1 MAKKVRLID
10 STLRD
15 GSHAMAHQF
24 TTEHVR
30 DIVKALDNAGVDTLE
45 ISHGDGLGGSSF
57 NYGFSKEPEMN
68 LVKIAAET
76 VQNSK
81 LAVLLLPGIGT
92 KDDLK
97 EAADYGV
104 KVARIATHCTEAD
117 IALQHIGMAKEL
129 GMEAIGFLMMA
140 HMISPQEL
148 LFQARLMQSYGA
160 DCVYVT
166 DSAGALT
173 PEGFSER
180 VGLLSEGLDVPVG
193 VHAHN
198 NLGSAVPNSMAAVE
212 AGATYVDGCLA
223 GLGAGAGNA
232 PLEIIAAVFDREG
245 IDTGTVDWF
254 KLVDATDQTVRPI
267 MPRPQTIDGPALTL
281 GYAGVYSSFLLHA
294 ERAAKRF
301 DVDAREILLE
311 CGRRKLVGGQE
322 DTMIE
327 IALELSK
334 RDKAG
339 VAN

>member
-1 MAKKVRLID
+1 
-10 STLRD
+10 
-15 GSHAMAHQF
+15 MAHQF
-24 TTEHVR
+24 TSEMVR
-30 DIVKALDNAGVDTLE
+30 NIVRALDDAGVDTIE

-57 NYGFSKEPEMN
+57 NYGFSKEPEYD
-68 LVKIAAET
+68 LIKVAAET
-76 VQNSK
+76 VTKSK

-92 KDDLK
+92 REDLRT
-97 EAADYGV
+97 AAEYGV
-104 KVARIATHCTEAD
+104 KMARIATHCTEAD
-117 IALQHIGMAKEL
+117 VSAQHIALTKEL

-148 LFQARLMQSYGA
+148 LFQARLMESYGA

-173 PEGFSER
+173 PDGFRDR
-180 VGLLSEGLDVPVG
+180 VRTLREGLNIPVG

-198 NLGSAVPNSMAAVE
+198 NLGTAVANSLAAVE
-212 AGATYVDGCLA
+212 EGATFVDGCCA

-232 PLEIIAAVFDREG
+232 PLEIIAAVMAREG
-245 IDTGTVDWF
+245 VDIGSVDWF

-301 DVDAREILLE
+301 NVDARELLLE

-322 DTMIE
+322 DTIIE
-327 IALELSK
+327 IAIELSK
-334 RDKAG
+334 RNAAA
-339 VAN
+339 VN

>member
-1 MAKKVRLID
+1 MANSVRLID

-24 TTEHVR
+24 TSEHVR
-30 DIVKALDNAGVDTLE
+30 NIVRALDAAGVDTIE

-57 NYGFSKEPEMN
+57 NYGFSKEPEYD
-68 LVKIAAET
+68 LIKVAAET
-76 VQNSK
+76 VTKSK

-92 KDDLK
+92 REDLYKSK
-97 EAADYGV
+97 EYGV
-104 KVARIATHCTEAD
+104 SMGRIATHCTEAD
-117 IALQHIGMAKEL
+117 VAAQHIALTKEL
-129 GMEAIGFLMMA
+129 GMEAVGFLMMA

-148 LFQARLMQSYGA
+148 LFQARLMESYGA

-173 PEGFSER
+173 PDGFRDR
-180 VGLLSEGLDVPVG
+180 VRTLREGLNIPVG

-198 NLGSAVPNSMAAVE
+198 NLGTAVANSLAAVE
-212 AGATYVDGCLA
+212 EGATFVDGCCA

-232 PLEIIAAVFDREG
+232 PLEIIAAVMSREG
-245 IDTGTVDWF
+245 VDIGSVDWF

-301 DVDAREILLE
+301 NVDARELLLE

-322 DTMIE
+322 DTIIE
-327 IALELSK
+327 IAIELSK
-334 RDKAG
+334 KNGA
-339 VAN
+339 

>member
-1 MAKKVRLID
+1 MPNSVRLID

-24 TTEHVR
+24 TSEMVR
-30 DIVKALDNAGVDTLE
+30 DIVRALDAAGVDTIE
-45 ISHGDGLGGSSF
+45 VSHGDGLGGSSF
-57 NYGFSKEPEMN
+57 NYGFSKEPE
-68 LVKIAAET
+68 LDLIRVAAET
-76 VQNSK
+76 VTRSK

-92 KDDLK
+92 REDLRR
-97 EAADYGV
+97 AAELGV

-117 IALQHIGMAKEL
+117 IAQQHIGLAKEM

-148 LFQARLMQSYGA
+148 LFQARLMESYGA

-173 PEGFSER
+173 PAGFAER
-180 VGLLSEGLDVPVG
+180 VRSLHEGLNVPVG

-198 NLGSAVPNSMAAVE
+198 NLGSAVANSLAAVSE
-212 AGATYVDGCLA
+212 GATYVDGCCA

-232 PLEIIAAVFDREG
+232 PLEIIAAVFTREG
-245 IDTGTVDWF
+245 IDIGGVDWF
-254 KLVDATDQTVRPI
+254 KLVDATEQSVRPI
-267 MPRPQTIDGPALTL
+267 MPRPQIIDGPALTL

-301 DVDAREILLE
+301 NVDPREILLE

-327 IALELSK
+327 IAQELSL
-334 RDKAG
+334 KAAAK
-339 VAN
+339 AN

>member
-1 MAKKVRLID
+1 MPNSIRLID

-24 TTEHVR
+24 TSEMVR
-30 DIVKALDNAGVDTLE
+30 NIVKALDDAGVGTIE

-57 NYGFSKEPEMN
+57 NYGFSKEPEMD
-68 LVKIAAET
+68 LIKVAAES
-76 VQNSK
+76 VHNAQ

-92 KDDLK
+92 REDLR
-97 EAADYGV
+97 EAAKYGV

-117 IALQHIGMAKEL
+117 ISQQHIGLAKEM

-140 HMISPQEL
+140 HMISPEEL
-148 LFQARLMQSYGA
+148 LKQARLMESYGA

-173 PEGFSER
+173 PDGFRAR
-180 VGLLSEGLDVPVG
+180 VRALREGLGIPVG

-198 NLGSAVPNSMAAVE
+198 NLQSAVANSLAAVE
-212 AGATYVDGCLA
+212 EGATVVDGCCA

-232 PLEIIAAVFDREG
+232 PLEIIAAVFSREG
-245 IDTGTVDWF
+245 MDIGGVDWG
-254 KLVDATDQTVRPI
+254 KLVDATDNTVRPI

-301 DVDAREILLE
+301 DVDARELLLE
-311 CGRRKLVGGQE
+311 CGKRKLVGGQE
-322 DTMIE
+322 DTIIE
-327 IALELSK
+327 IAVELSK
-334 RDKAG
+334 RKQAA
-339 VAN
+339 AN